1 VPTIAVEESD
11 FYILRAT
18 PAQQAIVPILTAVAL
33 AAVVYF
39 TAGIGAALLVGG
51 VSLAASLGVSLIP
64 QPKLPSAQT
73 NNDVASGLNA
83 LGSPTNLARLG
94 SRVPEIFGQLRIFP
108 DLAIPAIEVW
118 SGRTQKV
125 TVLYTVGVGDY
136 LCTGYRLGQ
145 TDITGLSGV
154 SVTIYP
160 PGSTMPNFTVAR
172 QTDSQQQIDL
182 TEDGSSGGPFSAWV
196 TAVGDKIAQLWVE
209 IGFPSGLVV
218 YKSSG
223 GTRSETTKVRVEYQ
237 RIDIDSPIQSYDITF
252 SASSGN
258 PLRYTSKIQ
267 GLTVGRYQLRAR
279 RLDDG
284 THGDDDVHVSN
295 CALIKVIGVENLPSK
310 SRQTNKCTFLYLQI
324 DNNDQVAQLS
334 SLTFN
339 VLVKRKL
346 RLVAP
351 GGAVGNELVA
361 TSFLRDAM
369 YYVLSDP
376 ALGNFSN
383 DEIDLVGLYHL
394 HATLKGIDD
403 GQAAEFNGIFDR
415 WTSVDEMAQPIAQ
428 VARAAAIYDG
438 GRVVF
443 LRDEDQPAPISVF
456 NRRVRPADDQSTRV
470 SQFVTPD
477 EEDGYSIDWFDAA
490 NDYVP
495 RTYVY
500 PTTAVNPK
508 TIPLPGATHWS
519 QIYRRVVYERYRARF
534 RRRTAKISVTREGLI
549 CNPLNLVTIIDP
561 WLDPVIDGDVLD
573 YDTTTRMV
581 LLDQKVRTAGDRLM
595 RIRNIEGDLTDDVP
609 VISNNALTDHV
620 TLARDPVFPVVPRDP
635 AHQVGNL
642 YIIGTP
648 AFLEERTWHVLNVT
662 ARGKIVELSVIE
674 YAPIVFTCDTV
685 PIITPPTLQ

>member
-1 VPTIAVEESD
+1 MMERPLMLVIEGLEGKDITPYSLTVGKNLAAEIMEISPDRFNGQSVYVFRDNVGDENLIPLDLVPTIAVEESD

-394 HATLKGIDD
+394 HATLKGIDN
-403 GQAAEFNGIFDR
+403 GEAAEFNGIFDR

-477 EEDGYSIDWFDAA
+477 EED
-490 NDYVP
+490 
-495 RTYVY
+495 
-500 PTTAVNPK
+500 
-508 TIPLPGATHWS
+508 
-519 QIYRRVVYERYRARF
+519 
-534 RRRTAKISVTREGLI
+534 
-549 CNPLNLVTIIDP
+549 LVTIIDP